1 MSSGT
6 TRYSGPWCN
15 VANTGDLFSPEELRK
30 LPNRRGWLVRGRDG
44 RLAKGERSQG
54 KTPDHEGELAFLL
67 RTQQR
72 PPICMPEPATQ
83 YYWARE
89 FGRQFHCDFA
99 WPTFR
104 LIVEVEGGLWRPQ
117 GVGAHSG
124 GAAIER
130 DIEKSQ
136 YACRLG
142 WWLLRITEKD
152 IKTGNALTVIQS
164 TLERLG
170 WKPGA
175 PT

>member
-1 MSSGT
+1 M
-6 TRYSGPWCN
+6 
-15 VANTGDLFSPEELRK
+15 ANTGDLFSPQELAR
-30 LPNRRGWLVRGRDG
+30 LRNQPRWLRRGPGGRVVRGEA
-44 RLAKGERSQG
+44 AK
-54 KTPDHEGELAFLL
+54 KPDYEGDLAFLL

-89 FGRQFHCDFA
+89 LGRQFHCDFA

-117 GVGAHSG
+117 GVGAHAG

-175 PT
+175 AP